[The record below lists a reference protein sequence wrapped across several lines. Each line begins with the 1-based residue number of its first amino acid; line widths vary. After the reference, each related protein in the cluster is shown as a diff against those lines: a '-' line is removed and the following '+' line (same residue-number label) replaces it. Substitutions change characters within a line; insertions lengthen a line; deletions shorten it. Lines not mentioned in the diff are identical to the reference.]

1 MLDGDGSPWVIEA
14 NAVPGM
20 TDTSLLPLAAAAAG
34 MSFDELVAALLAG
47 LPALTT

>member
-1 MLDGDGSPWVIEA
+1 MLDGDGGLWLLEA

-34 MSFDELVAALLAG
+34 MGFDELVASLLRA
-47 LPALTT
+47 AVS